1 MDVQSNPE
9 ADLSASESDESDR
22 VKPWTIKGI
31 PIEIRNA
38 AIAAASHDGLPLGKW
53 FERNIP
59 AIIQHNRQKTRMTVV
74 ADQPVIPADPKAD
87 LAEARDVIAIAK
99 ELSEVTGEPMPDDIR
114 KLGYDLVRGRL
125 KALKKNGQTGSRK
138 KSDAKVGGV

>member
-9 ADLSASESDESDR
+9 ADLSAPESDESDR

-31 PIEIRNA
+31 RIDIRNA

-74 ADQPVIPADPKAD
+74 ADQPVIPADPKAT
-87 LAEARDVIAIAK
+87 LRKSGTCWPSRVTFVRLPESRRPTT
-99 ELSEVTGEPMPDDIR
+99 SENSGMTSC
-114 KLGYDLVRGRL
+114 
-125 KALKKNGQTGSRK
+125 A
-138 KSDAKVGGV
+138 GG

>member
-1 MDVQSNPE
+1 VQSNPE
-9 ADLSASESDESDR
+9 ADLSAPESDESDR

-31 PIEIRNA
+31 RIDIRNA

-87 LAEARDVIAIAK
+87 LEEIRDVLAIARDLREA
-99 ELSEVTGEPMPDDIR
+99 TGEPTPDDIR
-114 KLGYDLVRGRL
+114 ELGYDLVRGRL
-125 KALKKNGQTGSRK
+125 KVLKKRGPTSRTR
-138 KSDAKVGGV
+138 KSDTKPAGV